1 MILHLHTRTRSIP
14 KLLASA
20 VMECS
25 NNDWDLQAV
34 VRSCGTAA
42 AACGSGGSSEAP
54 AAAAEARRGI
64 HVGRAAAAAP
74 EFLVGRPVRPAA
86 ALRDLDY
93 LGSDHELAPFSI
105 TPSGER
111 GAPPL
116 DHEVLISFPAAST
129 SGQQLL
135 RPRKQPGGRKPGV
148 RTPRPKRR

>member
-1 MILHLHTRTRSIP
+1 
-14 KLLASA
+14 
-20 VMECS
+20 MECS

-105 TPSGER
+105 TPSPSSER
-111 GAPPL
+111 GAPL
-116 DHEVLISFPAAST
+116 DHEVLISFPSAST

-135 RPRKQPGGRKPGV
+135 QPRKQPGRKPGV